1 MRSTLGGGLITTPP
15 PVKGDSVLSQWIC
28 YNGTSTAP
36 PGMINATLS
45 DLDSYIMS
53 MGHNVALL
61 GRAPQGGPFRLSK
74 YSAERGSISLPL
86 YKGVQSWRGGKFTN
100 STVGALKVPTAGDVN
115 AKIASLE
122 SESYSHGASYIAH
135 SNPSKPEMEML
146 TAIAETVHDGLPHL
160 IGHSQWRDRALTAR
174 NAGGEY
180 LNAQFGWVPLVSD
193 IQDFARIVSNS
204 SSLIE
209 NYERGSG
216 KRQRRGFGSPAV
228 TTATVDSFTTT
239 NTQPSGPFFN
249 TRLDRLTS
257 SSQKT
262 WFEGAFRYYLAP
274 SGVQRY
280 AQLAS
285 KLYGLNLTPDVLWNL
300 APWSWALDWFGNMG
314 DVMSN
319 ISHLG
324 PDATVMEW
332 GYMMT
337 EYTTTVVR
345 HQSLQGI
352 PVSSNLGHPDAAGK
366 FFSLQTVETS
376 SYKTRINASPY
387 GFSVSVPALTGKQ
400 QAILAALGLSRLG

>member
-1 MRSTLGGGLITTPP
+1 MVLITTPSP
-15 PVKGDSVLSQWIC
+15 IKGDSVTSRWYN
-28 YNGTSTAP
+28 YNGTSASP
-36 PGMINATLS
+36 PGIIEATLT
-45 DLDSYIMS
+45 DLDSFIMS

-74 YSAERGSISLPL
+74 YTAERGAISLPL
-86 YKGVQSWRGGKFTN
+86 YKGVQSWRGGRYTN

-115 AKIASLE
+115 AKIAALE
-122 SESYSHGASYIAH
+122 SESYSRGASSIAH
-135 SNPSKPEMEML
+135 SNPSKPDMQLL
-146 TAIAETVHDGLPHL
+146 TAISETVKDGLPHL
-160 IGHSQWRDRALTAR
+160 AGHTLWRDQALTAR
-174 NAGGEY
+174 NAGSEY

-204 SSLIE
+204 SKLIKQ
-209 NYERGSG
+209 YERGSG

-228 TTATVDSFTTT
+228 TTASVDSYLST
-239 NTQPSGPFFN
+239 NTQPAGPFFN
-249 TRLDRLTS
+249 TRLDRLTTT
-257 SSQKT
+257 SQRT

-285 KLYGLNLTPDVLWNL
+285 KLYGVSLTPEVLWNL

-387 GFSVSVPALTGKQ
+387 GFSVSVPVLSGKQ